1 MNRAAL
7 LKSLANF
14 KPNNQEKK
22 EIINH
27 LILFIE
33 LDTNCFSRN
42 NIKGHVTGSAW
53 LTNDKDQV
61 LLTHHKIL
69 NKWLQ
74 LGGHCDGQS
83 DVLEVAKK
91 EAFEE
96 SGIQNIQAK
105 NNEIFDIDI
114 HFIPANKME
123 DSHFH
128 YDIRYHLETKASN
141 ITISNESNDLKWFKK
156 KELISGLIKIDQSMK
171 NMVNIWVLQ

>member
-1 MNRAAL
+1 M
-7 LKSLANF
+7 
-14 KPNNQEKK
+14 
-22 EIINH
+22 
-27 LILFIE
+27 
-33 LDTNCFSRN
+33 
-42 NIKGHVTGSAW
+42 
-53 LTNDKDQV
+53 
-61 LLTHHKIL
+61 
-69 NKWLQ
+69 Q